1 MAGFPFQLNILRP
14 FLAALFN
21 AQMDEWT
28 QLEQTLDTMTAS
40 GSVEV
45 HEDGQWLAELSG
57 LHCEIQKEGK
67 QPLVHL
73 WSDERNLVRRILRV
87 AEHSPNRVV
96 FEVRR
101 FGANRPARLEFIAAE
116 GTRRKSRVSVEKFR
130 ARFARIL
137 AENFPD
143 ARVDSL
149 SGSPDLEH
157 SFSGLFARG
166 VMSEGRRAWAI
177 LAAPPGSNT
186 NSVDGILTF
195 GLLWLEWAR
204 DHAERRAI
212 EGLRLFVPEGTA
224 REVRHRTKAL
234 NTAARVEIFEL
245 LAEEERVR
253 AVDLADT
260 GNLESWLTPRRE
272 IEKTFDAAR
281 GMVERIRAMDVR
293 AGEHIVA
300 DVRTGVREVSVRYRG
315 LEFARWA
322 DGHVE
327 IGVGEDRREWTGR
340 TPGDLKKLLGNLEE
354 HRNPAANATNHAF
367 YRAAP
372 ERWLENIVLRDPC
385 QLDAQLD
392 SKFLY
397 SQVPALSDSD
407 RGIIDL
413 LGVTRQRRLVVIELK
428 ASEEIHLPLQAVDY
442 WLRVRQHLAN
452 GDFERGGYFA
462 GMELDP
468 GPPLVWLVA
477 PALRFHPANETVLRY
492 LSPEILITRIG
503 LNENWRRKLRVVFR
517 Q

>member
-1 MAGFPFQLNILRP
+1 
-14 FLAALFN
+14 
-21 AQMDEWT
+21 MDDWS

-57 LHCEIQKEGK
+57 LHCEIRREGK

-73 WSDERNLVRRILRV
+73 WSDDRNLVRRILRV
-87 AEHSPNRVV
+87 AEHSPDHVV

-116 GTRRKSRVSVEKFR
+116 GPRRKSRVSVEKFR
-130 ARFARIL
+130 ARLARIL

-166 VMSEGRRAWAI
+166 IMSEGRRAWAI

-186 NSVDGILTF
+186 NAVDGILTF

-204 DHAERRAI
+204 DHSERRAI

-234 NTAARVEIFEL
+234 NSAARVEIFEL
-245 LAEEERVR
+245 LDVEERVR

-272 IEKTFDAAR
+272 IEKTFEAAR
-281 GMVERIRAMDVR
+281 GIVERIRAVDAR
-293 AGEHIVA
+293 AAEHIVA
-300 DVRTGVREVSVRYRG
+300 DVRPGVREVAVRYRG

-322 DGHVE
+322 DGHIE
-327 IGVGEDRREWTGR
+327 IGVGDGRRKWNGGAA
-340 TPGDLKKLLGNLEE
+340 GDLKKLLGNLEL
-354 HRNPAANATNHAF
+354 HRNPAANPANHSF

-372 ERWLENIVLRDPC
+372 ERWLENIVLSDPC

-392 SKFLY
+392 PNFLY

-428 ASEEIHLPLQAVDY
+428 ASEEIHLPLQAMDY
-442 WLRVRQHLAN
+442 WLRVRAHLAN

-462 GMELDP
+462 GIELDP
-468 GPPLVWLVA
+468 SPPFVWLVA

-492 LSPEILITRIG
+492 LSPEIQLTRIG

>member
-1 MAGFPFQLNILRP
+1 
-14 FLAALFN
+14 
-21 AQMDEWT
+21 
-28 QLEQTLDTMTAS
+28 
-40 GSVEV
+40 
-45 HEDGQWLAELSG
+45 
-57 LHCEIQKEGK
+57 
-67 QPLVHL
+67 
-73 WSDERNLVRRILRV
+73 
-87 AEHSPNRVV
+87 
-96 FEVRR
+96 
-101 FGANRPARLEFIAAE
+101 
-116 GTRRKSRVSVEKFR
+116 
-130 ARFARIL
+130 
-137 AENFPD
+137 
-143 ARVDSL
+143 VDSL

-166 VMSEGRRAWAI
+166 IMSEGRRAWAI

-186 NSVDGILTF
+186 NAVDGILTF

-204 DHAERRAI
+204 DHSERRAI

-234 NTAARVEIFEL
+234 NSAARVEIFEL
-245 LAEEERVR
+245 LDVEERVR

-272 IEKTFDAAR
+272 IEKTFEAAR
-281 GMVERIRAMDVR
+281 GIVERIRAVDAR
-293 AGEHIVA
+293 AAEHIVA
-300 DVRTGVREVSVRYRG
+300 DVRPGVREVAVRYRG

-322 DGHVE
+322 DGHIE
-327 IGVGEDRREWTGR
+327 IGVGDGRRKWNGGAA
-340 TPGDLKKLLGNLEE
+340 GDLKKLLGNLEL
-354 HRNPAANATNHAF
+354 HRNPAANPANHSF

-372 ERWLENIVLRDPC
+372 ERWLENIVLSDPC
-385 QLDAQLD
+385 QLNAQLD
-392 SKFLY
+392 PNFLY

-428 ASEEIHLPLQAVDY
+428 ASEEIHLPLQAMDY
-442 WLRVRQHLAN
+442 WLRVRAHLAN

-462 GMELDP
+462 GIELDP
-468 GPPLVWLVA
+468 SPPFVWLVA

-492 LSPEILITRIG
+492 LSPEIQLTRIG

>member
-1 MAGFPFQLNILRP
+1 
-14 FLAALFN
+14 
-21 AQMDEWT
+21 MDEWT

-87 AEHSPNRVV
+87 AEHSPDRVV

-116 GTRRKSRVSVEKFR
+116 GPRRKSRVSVEKFR

-186 NSVDGILTF
+186 NSIDGILTF

-281 GMVERIRAMDVR
+281 EMVERIRAMDAR

-300 DVRTGVREVSVRYRG
+300 GVRPGIREVAVRYRG

-322 DGHVE
+322 DGHIE
-327 IGVGEDRREWTGR
+327 IGVGEDRREWTSR
-340 TPGDLKKLLGNLEE
+340 APGELKKLLGNLEE
-354 HRNPAANATNHAF
+354 HRNPAANLTNHAF

-413 LGVTRQRRLVVIELK
+413 LGVTLQRRLVVIELK
-428 ASEEIHLPLQAVDY
+428 ASEEIHLPMQAIDY
-442 WLRVRQHLAN
+442 WLRVRAHQAN

-477 PALRFHPANETVLRY
+477 PALRFHPANEIVLRY